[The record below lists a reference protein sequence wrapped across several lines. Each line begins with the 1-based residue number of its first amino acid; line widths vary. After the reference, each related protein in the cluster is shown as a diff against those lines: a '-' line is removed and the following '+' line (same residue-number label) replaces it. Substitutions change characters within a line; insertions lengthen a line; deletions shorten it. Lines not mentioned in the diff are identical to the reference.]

1 MAKSKAK
8 KHISKK
14 KKARET
20 AIIRG
25 NFILLMIVSI
35 GCIFLI
41 MYRSVKINE
50 SFNQMQKM
58 SKTVSNL
65 EKENSQIAVQIQNN
79 LNLNNIEQ
87 IASSTLGMQK
97 LSSKQTVYISLDTK
111 DHTEISNKKILE
123 EEENKGFLKTI
134 WNKIVNLF

>member
-8 KHISKK
+8 QKAKTAKK
-14 KKARET
+14 KKEEV
-20 AIIRG
+20 IIRG

-87 IASSTLGMQK
+87 IATSTLGMQK

-111 DHTEISNKKILE
+111 DHTEISNKKIME
-123 EEENKGFLKTI
+123 EESNKSFIKTI
-134 WNKIVNLF
+134 WDKIVGLF